1 MLSVFFHPEAQYH
14 QAVAWYLQRNKRAA
28 ELFSV
33 EVRRVVLQ
41 ISTQPDRYP
50 FFEEKIREAPLIR
63 FPFSVLYSDNALTN
77 SITVLAVAHSSR
89 EVGYW
94 LDRT

>member
-1 MLSVFFHPEAQYH
+1 MLSILFHPEALAEYQ
-14 QAVAWYLQRNKRAA
+14 QAVAWYLQRNRRAA

-50 FFEEKIREAPLIR
+50 FFEEKIREAPSSVFL
-63 FPFSVLYSDNALTN
+63 FLFSIQ
-77 SITVLAVAHSSR
+77 ITH
-89 EVGYW
+89 
-94 LDRT
+94 